1 MYLKNINLKRLKQL
15 VSPLLILLV
24 LVLPVAVV
32 SCEDM
37 MGNYLEKPPGGDV
50 TEDTIFSSRTQV
62 ETFLTSIYQMGIHS
76 NLGYASANSNVY
88 SNRDENIF
96 AGACDEAETCAN
108 WYRMNWWNEGS
119 ISANRTDDSRF
130 DYRFVAIRKITVLL
144 DRIYDVPDIT
154 PEYRDQLIAEA
165 KLIRALNYFEMMKR
179 YGGMPIIRE
188 RLQLDDN
195 LKIPRAS
202 LREMLFFILQ
212 DIDEAYPALL
222 DNALQN
228 LRGRVHK
235 GVALALKS
243 KVLLYAAS
251 PLFNTNEPYM
261 DFGTNNNLIC
271 LNEPKNMVWW
281 ERAAAVAD
289 SCIRWAETN
298 GCYLITD
305 QGVDANYQYSWEVYD
320 NPEIILAE
328 KAAQGMG
335 CWNRPWSGIIPGSI
349 IAGSS
354 GTNGTTPLLN
364 FVRKYEDRDG
374 NKVEWNGG
382 DDLQAKLANLDKRF
396 AQTIAYN
403 LSWWNSQTP
412 EVQLWEANEELGVAA
427 GKHIKDC
434 YGGFWLH
441 KLVSPSIM
449 RPDNQEPVPN
459 STLFQLNEIYLNF
472 AEAMNEAYGPDDKH
486 GYKYSAREAI
496 NIIRERSGQP
506 AILSGS
512 GIYSDFRELVRN
524 ERAIELAFDN
534 HRFWDVRRWMIAE
547 QEGVMSGAMYGI
559 KIYWINSS
567 PQEFRYT
574 PYLYENRTFT
584 KKMYLHPFS
593 TNEVNK
599 GYLIQNPGY

>member
-1 MYLKNINLKRLKQL
+1 M
-15 VSPLLILLV
+15 
-24 LVLPVAVV
+24 
-32 SCEDM
+32 
-37 MGNYLEKPPGGDV
+37 

-243 KVLLYAAS
+243 MVLLYAAS
-251 PLFNTNEPYM
+251 PLFNTNEPY
-261 DFGTNNNLIC
+261 I
-271 LNEPKNMVWW
+271 
-281 ERAAAVAD
+281 
-289 SCIRWAETN
+289 
-298 GCYLITD
+298 
-305 QGVDANYQYSWEVYD
+305 D
-320 NPEIILAE
+320 N
-328 KAAQGMG
+328 
-335 CWNRPWSGIIPGSI
+335 WH
-349 IAGSS
+349 
-354 GTNGTTPLLN
+354 PLP
-364 FVRKYEDRDG
+364 DR
-374 NKVEWNGG
+374 
-382 DDLQAKLANLDKRF
+382 
-396 AQTIAYN
+396 
-403 LSWWNSQTP
+403 
-412 EVQLWEANEELGVAA
+412 
-427 GKHIKDC
+427 
-434 YGGFWLH
+434 
-441 KLVSPSIM
+441 
-449 RPDNQEPVPN
+449 
-459 STLFQLNEIYLNF
+459 
-472 AEAMNEAYGPDDKH
+472 
-486 GYKYSAREAI
+486 
-496 NIIRERSGQP
+496 
-506 AILSGS
+506 
-512 GIYSDFRELVRN
+512 
-524 ERAIELAFDN
+524 
-534 HRFWDVRRWMIAE
+534 
-547 QEGVMSGAMYGI
+547 
-559 KIYWINSS
+559 
-567 PQEFRYT
+567 
-574 PYLYENRTFT
+574 
-584 KKMYLHPFS
+584 
-593 TNEVNK
+593 
-599 GYLIQNPGY
+599 

>member
-1 MYLKNINLKRLKQL
+1 MQRPVFRQVAFCFRLH
-15 VSPLLILLV
+15 
-24 LVLPVAVV
+24 
-32 SCEDM
+32 D
-37 MGNYLEKPPGGDV
+37 
-50 TEDTIFSSRTQV
+50 
-62 ETFLTSIYQMGIHS
+62 HS
-76 NLGYASANSNVY
+76 
-88 SNRDENIF
+88 
-96 AGACDEAETCAN
+96 
-108 WYRMNWWNEGS
+108 
-119 ISANRTDDSRF
+119 
-130 DYRFVAIRKITVLL
+130 
-144 DRIYDVPDIT
+144 
-154 PEYRDQLIAEA
+154 
-165 KLIRALNYFEMMKR
+165 
-179 YGGMPIIRE
+179 
-188 RLQLDDN
+188 
-195 LKIPRAS
+195 
-202 LREMLFFILQ
+202 
-212 DIDEAYPALL
+212 
-222 DNALQN
+222 
-228 LRGRVHK
+228 
-235 GVALALKS
+235 
-243 KVLLYAAS
+243 
-251 PLFNTNEPYM
+251 
-261 DFGTNNNLIC
+261 
-271 LNEPKNMVWW
+271 
-281 ERAAAVAD
+281 AVAD

-382 DDLQAKLANLDKRF
+382 DDLQAKLASLDRRF

-534 HRFWDVRRWMIAE
+534 HRFWDVRRWMIAPE
-547 QEGVMSGAMYGI
+547 TLGAPLRGVEI
-559 KIYWINSS
+559 TKISDE
-567 PQEFRYT
+567 EFEYK
-574 PYLYENRTFT
+574 PIEVEKRTFEP
-584 KKMYLHPFS
+584 KMYLYPIPQADLN
-593 TNEVNK
+593 TTGWV
-599 GYLIQNPGY
+599 QNPLW

>member
-62 ETFLTSIYQMGIHS
+62 FS
-76 NLGYASANSNVY
+76 NWVLN
-88 SNRDENIF
+88 F
-96 AGACDEAETCAN
+96 CAGAGYYAVTCAN
-108 WYRMNWWNEGS
+108 GYRMNWWNEGS

-289 SCIRWAETN
+289 SCIRWADTN
-298 GCYLITD
+298 GSYLNTD

-382 DDLQAKLANLDKRF
+382 DDLQAKLASLD
-396 AQTIAYN
+396 
-403 LSWWNSQTP
+403 
-412 EVQLWEANEELGVAA
+412 
-427 GKHIKDC
+427 
-434 YGGFWLH
+434 
-441 KLVSPSIM
+441 
-449 RPDNQEPVPN
+449 
-459 STLFQLNEIYLNF
+459 
-472 AEAMNEAYGPDDKH
+472 
-486 GYKYSAREAI
+486 
-496 NIIRERSGQP
+496 
-506 AILSGS
+506 
-512 GIYSDFRELVRN
+512 
-524 ERAIELAFDN
+524 
-534 HRFWDVRRWMIAE
+534 
-547 QEGVMSGAMYGI
+547 
-559 KIYWINSS
+559 
-567 PQEFRYT
+567 
-574 PYLYENRTFT
+574 
-584 KKMYLHPFS
+584 
-593 TNEVNK
+593 
-599 GYLIQNPGY
+599 

>member
-335 CWNRPWSGIIPGSI
+335 CWNRP
-349 IAGSS
+349 
-354 GTNGTTPLLN
+354 
-364 FVRKYEDRDG
+364 
-374 NKVEWNGG
+374 
-382 DDLQAKLANLDKRF
+382 
-396 AQTIAYN
+396 
-403 LSWWNSQTP
+403 
-412 EVQLWEANEELGVAA
+412 
-427 GKHIKDC
+427 
-434 YGGFWLH
+434 
-441 KLVSPSIM
+441 
-449 RPDNQEPVPN
+449 
-459 STLFQLNEIYLNF
+459 
-472 AEAMNEAYGPDDKH
+472 
-486 GYKYSAREAI
+486 
-496 NIIRERSGQP
+496 
-506 AILSGS
+506 
-512 GIYSDFRELVRN
+512 
-524 ERAIELAFDN
+524 
-534 HRFWDVRRWMIAE
+534 
-547 QEGVMSGAMYGI
+547 
-559 KIYWINSS
+559 
-567 PQEFRYT
+567 
-574 PYLYENRTFT
+574 
-584 KKMYLHPFS
+584 
-593 TNEVNK
+593 
-599 GYLIQNPGY
+599 

>member
-1 MYLKNINLKRLKQL
+1 
-15 VSPLLILLV
+15 
-24 LVLPVAVV
+24 
-32 SCEDM
+32 
-37 MGNYLEKPPGGDV
+37 
-50 TEDTIFSSRTQV
+50 
-62 ETFLTSIYQMGIHS
+62 
-76 NLGYASANSNVY
+76 
-88 SNRDENIF
+88 
-96 AGACDEAETCAN
+96 
-108 WYRMNWWNEGS
+108 
-119 ISANRTDDSRF
+119 
-130 DYRFVAIRKITVLL
+130 
-144 DRIYDVPDIT
+144 
-154 PEYRDQLIAEA
+154 
-165 KLIRALNYFEMMKR
+165 
-179 YGGMPIIRE
+179 
-188 RLQLDDN
+188 
-195 LKIPRAS
+195 
-202 LREMLFFILQ
+202 MLFFILQ

-382 DDLQAKLANLDKRF
+382 DDLQAKLANLDRRF
-396 AQTIAYN
+396 AQTI
-403 LSWWNSQTP
+403 LS
-412 EVQLWEANEELGVAA
+412 LI
-427 GKHIKDC
+427 HI
-434 YGGFWLH
+434 
-441 KLVSPSIM
+441 
-449 RPDNQEPVPN
+449 
-459 STLFQLNEIYLNF
+459 
-472 AEAMNEAYGPDDKH
+472 
-486 GYKYSAREAI
+486 
-496 NIIRERSGQP
+496 
-506 AILSGS
+506 
-512 GIYSDFRELVRN
+512 
-524 ERAIELAFDN
+524 
-534 HRFWDVRRWMIAE
+534 
-547 QEGVMSGAMYGI
+547 
-559 KIYWINSS
+559 
-567 PQEFRYT
+567 
-574 PYLYENRTFT
+574 
-584 KKMYLHPFS
+584 
-593 TNEVNK
+593 
-599 GYLIQNPGY
+599 

>member
-228 LRGRVHK
+228 LRG
-235 GVALALKS
+235 ACS
-243 KVLLYAAS
+243 
-251 PLFNTNEPYM
+251 
-261 DFGTNNNLIC
+261 
-271 LNEPKNMVWW
+271 
-281 ERAAAVAD
+281 
-289 SCIRWAETN
+289 
-298 GCYLITD
+298 
-305 QGVDANYQYSWEVYD
+305 
-320 NPEIILAE
+320 
-328 KAAQGMG
+328 
-335 CWNRPWSGIIPGSI
+335 
-349 IAGSS
+349 
-354 GTNGTTPLLN
+354 
-364 FVRKYEDRDG
+364 
-374 NKVEWNGG
+374 
-382 DDLQAKLANLDKRF
+382 
-396 AQTIAYN
+396 
-403 LSWWNSQTP
+403 
-412 EVQLWEANEELGVAA
+412 
-427 GKHIKDC
+427 
-434 YGGFWLH
+434 
-441 KLVSPSIM
+441 
-449 RPDNQEPVPN
+449 
-459 STLFQLNEIYLNF
+459 
-472 AEAMNEAYGPDDKH
+472 
-486 GYKYSAREAI
+486 
-496 NIIRERSGQP
+496 
-506 AILSGS
+506 
-512 GIYSDFRELVRN
+512 
-524 ERAIELAFDN
+524 
-534 HRFWDVRRWMIAE
+534 
-547 QEGVMSGAMYGI
+547 
-559 KIYWINSS
+559 
-567 PQEFRYT
+567 
-574 PYLYENRTFT
+574 
-584 KKMYLHPFS
+584 
-593 TNEVNK
+593 
-599 GYLIQNPGY
+599 